1 MASEHVKT
9 TAAALALGLATFAAA
24 SCADDPLGSGS
35 GTATATIRFSLA
47 ERVMSSG
54 LNICDEGSDVSLEIS
69 QDGLTRS
76 PATKLPE
83 ARPDCGATFRVTIKE
98 GKRAD
103 FTGLISGNGR
113 PLLRGSAPLAAEDAK
128 DGFQVVVP
136 LDEVAAL
143 NVITNTIGFGG
154 PDQYEFRVGPNGEPR
169 PIGKQD
175 RRTVGGIA
183 ASEDRRVTL
192 NAGPC
197 TVNTRFVDITT
208 VESELADAIFT
219 DIVCDGPGDVTVRI
233 RSTGSCP
240 TSYTLTLVQ
249 TDPAASPFRE
259 TRTVSPDGDQVFDNL
274 PPGNYRATLDAG
286 PGIVTQEQTFFLP
299 MGGTIVINYDIDC
312 GTPPP
317 GTPGTIEIETRTTG
331 PQAPTS
337 YQFRIDGGSLSS
349 IGANEKQPVTVA
361 GGDHTVQLVGI
372 PSNCTLASPAANP
385 TSVSVAEGA
394 TTTVVFTIIC
404 TAAVT
409 APGSIRLSTTTVG
422 PGAATANPY
431 PFQIRDVDG
440 TLVTSGTI
448 ALNGSTLL
456 SPFNVQK
463 NPHRVE
469 FFPGS
474 CVPFGPLGNPVQFVN
489 VPSNGVA
496 QAAFQAECS
505 KGQSPP

>member
-1 MASEHVKT
+1 MGSDYVKT
-9 TAAALALGLATFAAA
+9 KAVALALGLATIAVA

-35 GTATATIRFSLA
+35 GTATTTIRFSLA

-54 LNICDEGSDVSLEIS
+54 LNICDEGTDVSLEIS

-83 ARPDCGATFRVTIKE
+83 ARPDCGATFRVTIKK

-136 LDEVAAL
+136 LDEIAAL
-143 NVITNTIGFGG
+143 NVITNTVGFGG

-175 RRTVGGIA
+175 VRTVGGIA
-183 ASEDRRVTL
+183 AGDDRRVTL

-197 TVNTRFVDITT
+197 TVNTRFVDISTA
-208 VESELADAIFT
+208 ESELADAIFT
-219 DIVCDGPGDVTVRI
+219 DIDCNAPGGVRVRI

-240 TSYTLTLVQ
+240 ASYTLTLVQ
-249 TDPAASPFRE
+249 TDPASSPFSE
-259 TRTVSPDGDQVFDNL
+259 TRTVPPNGDQVFDDL

-286 PGIVTQEQTFFLP
+286 PGIIVQDQTFFLP
-299 MGGTIVINYDIDC
+299 TGGTIVINYDIDC
-312 GTPPP
+312 GTPPE

-331 PQAPTS
+331 PQAPAS
-337 YQFRIDGGSLSS
+337 YQFRIDGGALSS
-349 IGANEKQPVTVA
+349 IGANETQQVTVA
-361 GGDHTVQLVGI
+361 AGAHTVQLVGI

-394 TTTVVFTIIC
+394 TTPVVFTIIC
-404 TAAVT
+404 TASQAT
-409 APGSIRLSTTTVG
+409 QGSIRLTTMTLG
-422 PGAATANPY
+422 PGTATANPY
-431 PFQIRDVDG
+431 PFEIRDVDG
-440 TLVTSGTI
+440 TLVTSGTV
-448 ALNGSTLL
+448 ALNASTLL

-469 FFPGS
+469 FFPGT
-474 CVPFGPLGNPVQFVN
+474 CVPFGPQGKPVQFVS
-489 VPSNGVA
+489 VPTNGVA
-496 QAAFQAECS
+496 VATFEAECS